1 MRALALL
8 GALLS
13 LFLTDNYTAQ
23 AQVDDNQVKAG
34 LASITPADTMK
45 KVSTLAAD
53 AWEGRNS
60 GYAGCRKAGDW
71 IGEQF
76 KNLGLKAIGD
86 NSTYFQTFTFA
97 ARGQKP
103 LPKPGDPDSK
113 KPKKKS
119 KKKKKKKKKKTSK
132 KPVEKPLY
140 TTPTTRNVVALLE
153 GSDPKVKEEVVIV
166 GAHYDHVGKEGQWNA
181 RSRRGRPKGKDDIWN
196 GADDNASGTAL
207 VMEAAEA
214 FAKSGVRPRRSI
226 LFICFSAE
234 EHGLYGSK
242 WYCDHPLIPLDK
254 TVAMINLDMVG
265 YKMKKPMEI
274 AGVDHASGGV
284 IRKAV
289 NKAMKRVRAFK
300 GRLRPWA
307 ASGSSDHAPFIKK
320 SIPSAYFLNGLN
332 KDYHTIEDE
341 TSVVSGPRM
350 ANACKVLFLTLID
363 LANLPEKPTF
373 VKGQAQSSS
382 EGVLGIQLAG
392 SVKTDEA
399 KKLRLKRKQG
409 GLKVDNV
416 YPQSVAS
423 KAGVLPGDIIIRL
436 GKNDLKRGRERATLM
451 QGLRKVKPGKR
462 FTIKVVR
469 GKSRKTLRASMPK

>member
-1 MRALALL
+1 MRSAAFL
-8 GALLS
+8 GVLLS
-13 LFLTDNYTAQ
+13 LFLTSNYA
-23 AQVDDNQVKAG
+23 AQVDENRIKTG

-45 KVSTLAAD
+45 KVSKLAAD

-76 KNLGLKAIGD
+76 KDLGLKAIGD

-97 ARGQKP
+97 ARGQQP
-103 LPKPGDPDSK
+103 LPKPGDPKSK
-113 KPKKKS
+113 KPRKKS
-119 KKKKKKKKKKTSK
+119 KKKKKSK

-140 TTPTTRNVVALLE
+140 STPTTRNVVALLE
-153 GSDPKVKEEVVIV
+153 GSDPAVKEEVVIV

-181 RSRRGRPKGKDDIWN
+181 GSRRGRPKGKDDIWN

-214 FAKSGVRPRRSI
+214 FMKSGVRPRRSI

-234 EHGLYGSK
+234 EHGLHGSN

-265 YKMKKPMEI
+265 YKMKKPMEV

-289 NKAMKRVRAFK
+289 TKAMKRVKAFK

-332 KDYHTIEDE
+332 NDYHTIKDE
-341 TSVVSGPRM
+341 VSVVSGPRM

-373 VKGQAQSSS
+373 VKGQTQSSS
-382 EGVLGIQLAG
+382 EGVLGIQIAG
-392 SVKTDEA
+392 SLKTDEV

-416 YPQSVAS
+416 YPMSVAS

-436 GKNDLKRGRERATLM
+436 GKEDLKRGRERATLR
-451 QGLRKVKPGKR
+451 QGLRKVKPGQR

-469 GKSRKTLRASMPK
+469 GKSRKNLRAAMPK